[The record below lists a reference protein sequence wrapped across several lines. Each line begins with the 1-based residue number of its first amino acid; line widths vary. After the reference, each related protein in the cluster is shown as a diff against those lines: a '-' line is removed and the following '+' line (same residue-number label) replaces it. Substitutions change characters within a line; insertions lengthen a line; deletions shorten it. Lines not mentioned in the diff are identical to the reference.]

1 MKERMVLEGGVM
13 MGYQPLKHKGLTNF
27 FRMVT
32 TCHPPPTRAHM
43 EFVVREIERLGADL
57 WIFHTWHLKNT

>member
-13 MGYQPLKHKGLTNF
+13 MGYQPLKHKGLSNF

-57 WIFHTWHLKNT
+57 